1 MMIDKRKAAPD
12 QVLYIYHCT
21 AYGHHAKLYFPDDS
35 HDGEPAVCM
44 ACGAPVWIEWDG
56 GVTFHRPGGS
66 AA

>member
-1 MMIDKRKAAPD
+1 
-12 QVLYIYHCT
+12 
-21 AYGHHAKLYFPDDS
+21 
-35 HDGEPAVCM
+35 M